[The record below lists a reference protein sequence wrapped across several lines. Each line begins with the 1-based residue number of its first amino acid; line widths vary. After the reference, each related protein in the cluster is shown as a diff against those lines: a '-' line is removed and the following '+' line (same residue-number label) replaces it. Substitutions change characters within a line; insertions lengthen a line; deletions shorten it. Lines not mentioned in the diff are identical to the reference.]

1 MMDIV
6 IGCLYIFF
14 SLYLLWL
21 LIFVFN
27 FNFSEFFTWRK
38 KTPVEKKE
46 TPAVVENTEIVGK
59 TQARFIEKMPELEPV
74 KPYLQVPLPVRE
86 KEEPEIMPDDEPV
99 QDYLTDEEQKAI
111 REEIDEGIWKDDF
124 SEPDF
129 RQPGSVRDMIHASK
143 VVTGEISSE
152 ADFAQAKE
160 TVRHIPDAVVELFA
174 RHAVNEK
181 KIKDML
187 AERLDEINIRKREDS
202 KNFRK
207 AVQEF
212 VVEDYIA

>member
-1 MMDIV
+1 MNIV
-6 IGCLYIFF
+6 IGCLYILF

-21 LIFVFN
+21 LIFVFH
-27 FNFSEFFTWRK
+27 FNLSEFFTWKK
-38 KTPVEKKE
+38 KTLPVKKE
-46 TPAVVENTEIVGK
+46 TNVVVENTEIVGK

-74 KPYLQVPLPVRE
+74 KPYLQVPLAVRE
-86 KEEPEIMPDDEPV
+86 KEEPEIMPDEEIRK
-99 QDYLTDEEQKAI
+99 DYLTAEEQKAI
-111 REEIDEGIWKDDF
+111 REEIDEGIWGDDF

-152 ADFAQAKE
+152 ADFEQAKE
-160 TVRHIPDAVVELFA
+160 TVRHIPDEVVELFA
-174 RHAVNEK
+174 RHAINEK
-181 KIKDML
+181 RIKDML
-187 AERLDEINIRKREDS
+187 AERLDEINIRKREDA

-212 VVEDYIA
+212 MVEDYIA